1 MDTRTTTPGTTA
13 GTRPLMRAAVARR
26 FGGPEVVRVESVPR
40 PTARAGELV
49 LRVHASTV
57 SAADHRMRARDLP
70 KGMWFMA
77 PIALGVFRPRV
88 RVLGMDAA
96 GVVAEVGPGVESFQ
110 VGDRVVARLG
120 SAFGGH
126 AQYARVRVGV
136 GVARIPEG
144 MSFVDAAAVPFGGL
158 TALHFLREAGVTAGS
173 DVLVNGASGAVGT
186 AVVQLATALGARVTA
201 VCGDGAD
208 LVRGL
213 GADAVVDY
221 RTEDLAAGTATY
233 DVVVDCVGTAPV
245 ARVEHLVRPGG
256 AFALVAVDAAGLLGA
271 GRARRRTGKRVVV
284 GNITVDDG
292 DLASLLGLVEEG
304 RLRPVVDRTYP
315 LDDVVAAHAYVD
327 TWHKKGSVVLEI
339 S

>member
-1 MDTRTTTPGTTA
+1 MDTTTTPGATA
-13 GTRPLMRAAVARR
+13 GTRPRMRAAVSRR
-26 FGGPEVVRVESVPR
+26 FGGPEVVRIESTPR
-40 PTARAGELV
+40 PAVRPAELL

-77 PIALGVFRPRV
+77 PIALGVLRPRV

-96 GVVAEVGPGVESFQ
+96 GVVEEVGAGVAGFQ

-120 SAFGGH
+120 PAFGGH
-126 AQYARVRVGV
+126 AEYARVRVGM
-136 GVARIPEG
+136 GVARIPDG
-144 MSFVDAAAVPFGGL
+144 ISFVDAAALPFGGL

-173 DVLVNGASGAVGT
+173 DALVNGASGAVGT
-186 AVVQLATALGARVTA
+186 AAVQLAKALGARVTA

-213 GADAVVDY
+213 GADAVIDY
-221 RTEDLAAGTATY
+221 RSEDLAAGTSTY

-271 GRARRRTGKRVVV
+271 ARARRRTGKRVVV
-284 GNITVDDG
+284 GNIKVG
-292 DLASLLGLVEEG
+292 DADMAALLRLVEEG
-304 RLRPVVDRTYP
+304 RLRAVVDRTYP
-315 LDDVVAAHAYVD
+315 LEDVAEAHAYVD
-327 TWHKKGSVVLEI
+327 TWHKKGSVVLRVA
-339 S
+339 

>member
-1 MDTRTTTPGTTA
+1 MDTTTTVTTPGTT
-13 GTRPLMRAAVARR
+13 RMRAAVVRR
-26 FGGPEVVRVESVPR
+26 FGGPEAVRIESVPR
-40 PTARAGELV
+40 PSARRGELV
-49 LRVHASTV
+49 LRVQAATV

-70 KGMWFMA
+70 KGMWFMV
-77 PIALGVFRPRV
+77 PIALGVLRPRV

-96 GVVAEVGPGVESFQ
+96 GVVEEVGPGADGFR
-110 VGDRVVARLG
+110 VGDRVVARLA
-120 SAFGGH
+120 SRFGGH
-126 AQYARVRVGV
+126 AEYARVRVGM
-136 GVARIPEG
+136 GVARIPDG

-186 AVVQLATALGARVTA
+186 AAVQLATALGARVTA

-208 LVRGL
+208 LVREL
-213 GADAVVDY
+213 GAQAVVDY
-221 RTEDLAAGTATY
+221 RTQDLASGTATY

-271 GRARRRTGKRVVV
+271 ARARRRTGKRVVV
-284 GNITVDDG
+284 GSIRVDDA
-292 DLASLLGLVEEG
+292 DLAALLQLVEEG

-315 LDDVVAAHAYVD
+315 FDAIAEAHAYVD
-327 TWHKKGSVVLEI
+327 TWHKRGSVVLRI
-339 S
+339 P

>member
-1 MDTRTTTPGTTA
+1 MDTTTTPGTTT
-13 GTRPLMRAAVARR
+13 GTTPRMRAAVVRR
-26 FGGPEVVRVESVPR
+26 FGGPEVVRIESVPR
-40 PTARAGELV
+40 PAARRGELV

-70 KGMWFMA
+70 TGMWFMA

-96 GVVAEVGPGVESFQ
+96 GVVDEVGPGVDGFR
-110 VGDRVVARLG
+110 VGDRVVARLA

-126 AQYARVRVGV
+126 AEYARVRVGI

-158 TALHFLREAGVTAGS
+158 TALHFLREAGVTEGS

-186 AVVQLATALGARVTA
+186 AAVQLAKALGARVTA

-208 LVRGL
+208 LVRDL
-213 GADAVVDY
+213 GADAVIDY
-221 RTEDLAAGTATY
+221 RTEDLASGTAAY

-256 AFALVAVDAAGLLGA
+256 AFSLVAVDAAGLLGA

-284 GNITVDDG
+284 GNIRVDDD
-292 DLASLLGLVEEG
+292 DLASLLRLVEEG

-315 LDDVVAAHAYVD
+315 FDDAAAAHAYVD
-327 TWHKKGSVVLEI
+327 TWHKKGSIVLEI
-339 S
+339 A